1 MSTVPSLKIFTGNAN
16 PNLARNICA
25 HLGMGLGTA
34 TVNCFP
40 DGETFVQIQENIRGD
55 DVFVIQPTSTPA
67 NDHIMELLI
76 MIDAMRRASAKRITA
91 VIPFFGYARQDRKD
105 QPRVPITAKLVANL
119 LTAAG
124 THRVLALDLHAQQIQ
139 GFFDIP
145 VDHLFAST
153 VFYNFLM
160 KNREKY
166 LTDAT
171 IFSPDIGGMKAAS
184 SMAELLDLPLGF
196 IAKRRLNAT
205 TVEATSLVG
214 EVEGR
219 NILLVDDMTETA
231 GTLVAAGELLKEKK
245 AKSVR
250 AIVSHC
256 MLAKIGRERLAEGVI
271 DELITTDSTSIRPSG
286 LPITLVSIASLLG
299 EAIKCIHKNES
310 VTGLFKVKGY

>member
-1 MSTVPSLKIFTGNAN
+1 M
-16 PNLARNICA
+16 NLGA
-25 HLGMGLGTA
+25 A
-34 TVNCFP
+34 TVNSFP

-105 QPRVPITAKLVANL
+105 KPRVPITAKLVANL

-124 THRVLALDLHAQQIQ
+124 AHRVLTLDLHAQQIQ

-145 VDHLFAST
+145 VDHLFASP
-153 VFYNFLM
+153 VFHNHVM
-160 KNREKY
+160 ENKEKY

-171 IFSPDIGGMKAAS
+171 IFSPDIGGMKAAT
-184 SMAELLDLPLGF
+184 ALADLLDLPLGF
-196 IAKRRLNAT
+196 VAKRRLNAT
-205 TVEATSLVG
+205 TVSATSLVG

-231 GTLVAAGELLKEKK
+231 GTLVAAGKLLKKNK
-245 AKSVR
+245 AKTVR
-250 AIVSHC
+250 ALVSHC
-256 MLAKIGRERLAEGVI
+256 MLAKIGRTRLAKGVI
-271 DELITTDSTSIRPSG
+271 DELITTNSTFVRPNG
-286 LPITLVSIASLLG
+286 LPITVVSVAGLLG
-299 EAIKCIHKNES
+299 EAIRCIHNNES